1 MALRLVYFPVR
12 AKAECIRMA
21 LRYGKVEYEDVSV
34 SDHFGCGWGAGAKA
48 MAPFNQLPILVV
60 GDAPPLAQSG
70 SIMRYLA
77 GLTGLEPDPA
87 DALMVAR
94 CDAVFE
100 ASQELAAGDSNVN
113 PIVNVFRGE
122 QFEEKKATFFGMA
135 PAKIANLAKQLELC
149 SGGAGPFFFGAKPLY
164 CDLSVYRAPPPC
176 IPLWPRVLS
185 ARYVCADVLSNTL
198 LLDATALDAHPGLQT
213 FMGAVEALPGVAEY
227 LAERPDCVDI
237 GTSPML
243 KAK

>member
-1 MALRLVYFPVR
+1 MSAQDRVLWRERCQMALRLVYFPVR

-77 GLTGLEPDPA
+77 GLTGLAPDPA

-164 CDLSVYRAPPPC
+164 CDLSVYH
-176 IPLWPRVLS
+176 
-185 ARYVCADVLSNTL
+185 VLSNTP

>member
-77 GLTGLEPDPA
+77 GLTGLAPDPA
-87 DALMVAR
+87 DALTAAR
-94 CDAVFE
+94 VDAVFE

-135 PAKIANLAKQLELC
+135 PAKIANLAKQHELC

-164 CDLSVYRAPPPC
+164 CDLSVYH
-176 IPLWPRVLS
+176 
-185 ARYVCADVLSNTL
+185 VLSNTL

>member
-77 GLTGLEPDPA
+77 GLTGLAPDPA
-87 DALMVAR
+87 DALTAAA

-122 QFEEKKATFFGMA
+122 QFEEKKATFLGMA

-164 CDLSVYRAPPPC
+164 CDLSVYH
-176 IPLWPRVLS
+176 
-185 ARYVCADVLSNTL
+185 VLSNTL